1 MVKRDLTA
9 IKDAGLKQID
19 YLLVT
24 HFHADHFGAVPT
36 LAKEVRGLN
45 VLVLTAKPAPGGGA
59 ASRWCDSSPLRAEGF
74 EGRIVQYRQYAQR
87 VCEAVPAPEI
97 DYCTVTHI
105 GLVHT
110 TCPGSVDPSA
120 CGNPCCSPRT

>member
-74 EGRIVQYRQYAQR
+74 EGRIV
-87 VCEAVPAPEI
+87 PEI

-110 TCPGSVDPSA
+110 ICPGSVDPSA